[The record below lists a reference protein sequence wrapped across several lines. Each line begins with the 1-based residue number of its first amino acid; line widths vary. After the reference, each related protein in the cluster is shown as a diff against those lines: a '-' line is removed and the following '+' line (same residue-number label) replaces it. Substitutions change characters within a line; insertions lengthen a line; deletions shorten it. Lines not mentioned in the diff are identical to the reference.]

1 MSVLP
6 RRTVLIGAAVA
17 PIAACNTNTG
27 GPVATPTSP
36 PPGQVL
42 AAAADI
48 PVGSGKV
55 VGDTVIT
62 QPTAGVFEG
71 FVARCTHAG
80 CVLAVGAAGPA
91 TSDTGAAGPA
101 TSDTRAAGPVGA
113 GVATGVTLDCPCHGS
128 RFGLDG
134 AVLRGP
140 AVAPLT
146 PVAVK
151 VAGGEVV
158 AG

>member
-1 MSVLP
+1 MFALP
-6 RRTVLIGAAVA
+6 RRTVLIGAVVA

-27 GPVATPTSP
+27 ELTASPTTTA
-36 PPGQVL
+36 PGQVL
-42 AAAADI
+42 AATADI

-62 QPTAGVFEG
+62 QPTAGVFAG

-80 CVLAVGAAGPA
+80 CKLP
-91 TSDTGAAGPA
+91 S
-101 TSDTRAAGPVGA
+101 
-113 GVATGVTLDCPCHGS
+113 VTDGMLDCPCHGS
-128 RFGLDG
+128 QFGLDG

-140 AVAPLT
+140 AVTPLK

-151 VAGGEVV
+151 VQGAEVV

>member
-1 MSVLP
+1 MFALP
-6 RRTVLIGAAVA
+6 RRTVLIGAAAA
-17 PIAACNTNTG
+17 PIAACNTNTAELTA
-27 GPVATPTSP
+27 PPTTAA
-36 PPGQVL
+36 PGQVL
-42 AAAADI
+42 AATADI

-80 CVLAVGAAGPA
+80 CTLP
-91 TSDTGAAGPA
+91 S
-101 TSDTRAAGPVGA
+101 
-113 GVATGVTLDCPCHGS
+113 VADGRLDCPCHGS
-128 RFGLDG
+128 QFGLDG

-140 AVAPLT
+140 ALAPLA

-151 VAGGEVV
+151 VRGADVV

>member
-1 MSVLP
+1 MFALP

-27 GPVATPTSP
+27 ELVASPTAP
-36 PPGQVL
+36 AAGQVL
-42 AAAADI
+42 APVADI

-55 VGDTVIT
+55 IGDTVVT

-80 CVLAVGAAGPA
+80 CKLPSV
-91 TSDTGAAGPA
+91 TGA
-101 TSDTRAAGPVGA
+101 
-113 GVATGVTLDCPCHGS
+113 TLDCPCHGS

-140 AVAPLT
+140 AMAPLT

-151 VAGGEVV
+151 VAGGEIV

>member
-1 MSVLP
+1 MFDLP
-6 RRTVLIGAAVA
+6 RRTVLIGAAIA

-27 GPVATPTSP
+27 DLTTAPTSMA
-36 PPGQVL
+36 PGQVL
-42 AAAADI
+42 AATADI

-62 QPTAGVFEG
+62 QPTAGVFDG

-80 CVLAVGAAGPA
+80 CALPAVTDG
-91 TSDTGAAGPA
+91 
-101 TSDTRAAGPVGA
+101 
-113 GVATGVTLDCPCHGS
+113 TLNCPCHGS
-128 RFGLDG
+128 QFGLDG

-140 AVAPLT
+140 AVEPLVA
-146 PVAVK
+146 VAVK
-151 VAGGEVV
+151 VQGPDVV

>member
-1 MSVLP
+1 MFALP

-27 GPVATPTSP
+27 ELTAPPTTTA
-36 PPGQVL
+36 PGQVL
-42 AAAADI
+42 AATADI

-55 VGDTVIT
+55 VDDTVIS
-62 QPTAGVFEG
+62 QPKAGQFEA
-71 FVARCTHAG
+71 FAARCTHAG
-80 CVLAVGAAGPA
+80 CKLPAVTDGVLN
-91 TSDTGAAGPA
+91 
-101 TSDTRAAGPVGA
+101 
-113 GVATGVTLDCPCHGS
+113 CPCHGS
-128 RFGLDG
+128 QFGLDG

-140 AVAPLT
+140 AVTPLA

-151 VAGGEVV
+151 VQGGEIV

>member
-1 MSVLP
+1 MFDLP

-17 PIAACNTNTG
+17 PIAACNTNPGELT
-27 GPVATPTSP
+27 ASPTTTA
-36 PPGQVL
+36 PGEVL
-42 AAAADI
+42 AATADI

-62 QPTAGVFEG
+62 QLKPGVFQG

-80 CVLAVGAAGPA
+80 CKLPAVTDG
-91 TSDTGAAGPA
+91 
-101 TSDTRAAGPVGA
+101 
-113 GVATGVTLDCPCHGS
+113 TLNCPCHGS
-128 RFGLDG
+128 QFALDG

-140 AVAPLT
+140 AATPLA

-151 VAGGEVV
+151 VQGADVV

>member
-1 MSVLP
+1 MLDLP

-27 GPVATPTSP
+27 ELTAMPTTTA
-36 PPGQVL
+36 PGQVL
-42 AAAADI
+42 AATADI

-80 CVLAVGAAGPA
+80 CKLTSVTDGVLN
-91 TSDTGAAGPA
+91 
-101 TSDTRAAGPVGA
+101 
-113 GVATGVTLDCPCHGS
+113 CPCHGS
-128 RFGLDG
+128 QFGLDG

-140 AVAPLT
+140 AMTPLA

-151 VAGGEVV
+151 VQGAELV

>member
-17 PIAACNTNTG
+17 PIAACNTNSG
-27 GPVATPTSP
+27 GLVAPPTSTS
-36 PPGQVL
+36 PGQVL

-80 CVLAVGAAGPA
+80 CVLPSV
-91 TSDTGAAGPA
+91 TGA
-101 TSDTRAAGPVGA
+101 
-113 GVATGVTLDCPCHGS
+113 TLDCPCHGS

-151 VAGGEVV
+151 VQGGEVI

>member
-1 MSVLP
+1 MFPLP
-6 RRTVLIGAAVA
+6 RRTVLIGAAVV

-27 GPVATPTSP
+27 ELTTPPATAA
-36 PPGQVL
+36 PGQVL
-42 AAAADI
+42 AATADI

-55 VGDTVIT
+55 VNDTVIT

-80 CVLAVGAAGPA
+80 CKLPAVTDG
-91 TSDTGAAGPA
+91 
-101 TSDTRAAGPVGA
+101 
-113 GVATGVTLDCPCHGS
+113 TLDCPCHGS
-128 RFGLDG
+128 QFGLDG

-151 VAGGEVV
+151 VRGADIV

>member
-1 MSVLP
+1 M
-6 RRTVLIGAAVA
+6 
-17 PIAACNTNTG
+17 
-27 GPVATPTSP
+27 
-36 PPGQVL
+36 L
-42 AAAADI
+42 AATADI

-80 CVLAVGAAGPA
+80 CKLTSVTDGVLN
-91 TSDTGAAGPA
+91 
-101 TSDTRAAGPVGA
+101 
-113 GVATGVTLDCPCHGS
+113 CPCHGS
-128 RFGLDG
+128 QFGLDG

-140 AVAPLT
+140 AMTPLA

-151 VAGGEVV
+151 VQGAELV

>member
-1 MSVLP
+1 MFALP
-6 RRTVLIGAAVA
+6 RRTVLITAAVA
-17 PIAACNTNTG
+17 PVAACNTNTG
-27 GPVATPTSP
+27 ELTAPPTSQAR
-36 PPGQVL
+36 GQVL
-42 AAAADI
+42 AAVADI

-55 VGDTVIT
+55 VGDTVVT
-62 QPTAGVFEG
+62 QPSAGVFEG

-80 CVLAVGAAGPA
+80 CKLPSVTDG
-91 TSDTGAAGPA
+91 
-101 TSDTRAAGPVGA
+101 
-113 GVATGVTLDCPCHGS
+113 TLDCPCHGS

-134 AVLRGP
+134 QVLRGP

-151 VAGGEVV
+151 VQGGEIV

>member
-1 MSVLP
+1 MSASISGLP
-6 RRTVLIGAAVA
+6 RRTVLIGAAVV
-17 PIAACNTNTG
+17 PIAACNSNTG
-27 GPVATPTSP
+27 ELVAPPTTTA
-36 PPGQVL
+36 PGQVL
-42 AAAADI
+42 AATAEI

-55 VGDTVIT
+55 VGDTVVT
-62 QPTAGVFEG
+62 QPTAGVFDA

-80 CVLAVGAAGPA
+80 CKL
-91 TSDTGAAGPA
+91 S
-101 TSDTRAAGPVGA
+101 S
-113 GVATGVTLDCPCHGS
+113 VTDGRLDCPCHGS

-140 AVAPLT
+140 AMTPLT

-151 VAGGEVV
+151 VAGGNVV

>member
-1 MSVLP
+1 MFDLP

-27 GPVATPTSP
+27 ELTAPPTTTA
-36 PPGQVL
+36 PGQVL
-42 AAAADI
+42 AATADI
-48 PVGSGKV
+48 PVGSGTV

-80 CVLAVGAAGPA
+80 CKLSVGAAGPA
-91 TSDTGAAGPA
+91 TSDK
-101 TSDTRAAGPVGA
+101 
-113 GVATGVTLDCPCHGS
+113 VTDGTLNCPCHGS
-128 RFGLDG
+128 QFGLDG

-140 AVAPLT
+140 AVAPLA

-151 VAGGEVV
+151 VQGGEVV

>member
-1 MSVLP
+1 MFALP

-27 GPVATPTSP
+27 ELTAAPTTTA
-36 PPGQVL
+36 PGQVL
-42 AAAADI
+42 AATADI

-55 VGDTVIT
+55 VGGTVVT
-62 QPTAGVFEG
+62 QPKPGVFEA

-80 CVLAVGAAGPA
+80 CKLTVGAAGPA
-91 TSDTGAAGPA
+91 TSG
-101 TSDTRAAGPVGA
+101 
-113 GVATGVTLDCPCHGS
+113 GVTDGMLNCPCHGS
-128 RFGLDG
+128 QFGLDG
-134 AVLRGP
+134 EVLRGP
-140 AVAPLT
+140 AVTPLT

-151 VAGGEVV
+151 VQGADVV

>member
-1 MSVLP
+1 MIALP

-17 PIAACNTNTG
+17 PLAACNSNTG
-27 GPVATPTSP
+27 ELVTPPTTA

-42 AAAADI
+42 AAVSEI
-48 PVGSGKV
+48 PVGSAKF

-62 QPTAGVFEG
+62 QPTAGVFEA

-80 CVLAVGAAGPA
+80 CKLA
-91 TSDTGAAGPA
+91 S
-101 TSDTRAAGPVGA
+101 
-113 GVATGVTLDCPCHGS
+113 VTDGELDCPCHGS
-128 RFGLDG
+128 RFGLNG
-134 AVLRGP
+134 TVLRGP
-140 AVAPLT
+140 AVTPLT

-151 VAGGEVV
+151 VRGGDIV

>member
-1 MSVLP
+1 MFALP

-27 GPVATPTSP
+27 ELTASPTTTA
-36 PPGQVL
+36 PGQVL
-42 AAAADI
+42 APTADI

-55 VGDTVIT
+55 VGDTVVT
-62 QPTAGVFEG
+62 QLKPGVFAG

-80 CVLAVGAAGPA
+80 CKLPAVTDGK
-91 TSDTGAAGPA
+91 
-101 TSDTRAAGPVGA
+101 
-113 GVATGVTLDCPCHGS
+113 LNCPCHGS
-128 RFGLDG
+128 QFSLDG

-140 AVAPLT
+140 AVAPLE

-151 VAGGEVV
+151 VQGADVV

>member
-1 MSVLP
+1 MVDLP

-27 GPVATPTSP
+27 ELTAPPTTTA
-36 PPGQVL
+36 PGQVL
-42 AAAADI
+42 AATADI

-80 CVLAVGAAGPA
+80 CKLP
-91 TSDTGAAGPA
+91 S
-101 TSDTRAAGPVGA
+101 
-113 GVATGVTLDCPCHGS
+113 VTDGRLNCPCHGS
-128 RFGLDG
+128 QFGLDG

-140 AVAPLT
+140 AVAPLA

-151 VAGGEVV
+151 VQGGEVV